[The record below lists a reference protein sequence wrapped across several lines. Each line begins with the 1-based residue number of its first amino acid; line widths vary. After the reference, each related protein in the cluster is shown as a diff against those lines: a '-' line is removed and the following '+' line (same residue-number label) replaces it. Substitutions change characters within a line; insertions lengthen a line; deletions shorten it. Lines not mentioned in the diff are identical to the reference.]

1 MSSDQVAPPYR
12 MSPYVAIASYTTE
25 WPSRWDDKFVKTIK
39 RKGIP
44 KMLKELGKEKPRQD
58 MIFWDDKNFYLEKF
72 REMKSLYITNKKS
85 YRKSIENNI
94 SSSDIYPYKGKLRP
108 SFRKKGLISEIEWV
122 MNELFCERKSK
133 IELAKFYNNKLN
145 TVINKYPHE

>member
-1 MSSDQVAPPYR
+1 
-12 MSPYVAIASYTTE
+12 
-25 WPSRWDDKFVKTIK
+25 
-39 RKGIP
+39 
-44 KMLKELGKEKPRQD
+44 
-58 MIFWDDKNFYLEKF
+58 
-72 REMKSLYITNKKS
+72 MKSLYRRNKKS
-85 YRKSIENNI
+85 YRKCVENNI

-133 IELAKFYNNKLN
+133 LELMKFYNNKLN